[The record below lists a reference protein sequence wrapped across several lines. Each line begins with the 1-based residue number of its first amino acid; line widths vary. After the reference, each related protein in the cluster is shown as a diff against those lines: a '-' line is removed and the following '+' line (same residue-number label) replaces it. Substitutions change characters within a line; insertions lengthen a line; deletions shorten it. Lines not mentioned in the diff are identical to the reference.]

1 MKKQIFL
8 LLSSCCLILSSCGES
23 QSSSQVPPSTQ
34 VPPSSQTREPDE
46 DDNYRSYYQIFV
58 GAFADSN
65 GDGVGDLKGI
75 EDKLDYISD
84 MGFRGIWLSP
94 IFQSPSYHKY
104 NTEDYFKVDP
114 SLGTNDDLI
123 SLVRKAHEKKS
134 KLF

>member
-8 LLSSCCLILSSCGES
+8 LLSSCCLILSSCREGP
-23 QSSSQVPPSTQ
+23 SSSQA
-34 VPPSSQTREPDE
+34 REPEE

-94 IFQSPSYHKY
+94 LFQSPSYHKY

-114 SLGTNDDLI
+114 SLGTMMI
-123 SLVRKAHEKKS
+123 
-134 KLF
+134 

>member
-23 QSSSQVPPSTQ
+23 QSSSQAQPSTQ
-34 VPPSSQTREPDE
+34 VQPSSQAREPDE

-75 EDKLDYISD
+75 EDKLNYISD

-114 SLGTNDDLI
+114 SLGTMMI
-123 SLVRKAHEKKS
+123 
-134 KLF
+134 

>member
-8 LLSSCCLILSSCGES
+8 LLSSCCLILSSCGEGPS
-23 QSSSQVPPSTQ
+23 STQ
-34 VPPSSQTREPDE
+34 VQPSSQAREPDE

-84 MGFRGIWLSP
+84 LGFRGIWLSP
-94 IFQSPSYHKY
+94 IFKSPSYHKY
-104 NTEDYFKVDP
+104 NTEDYLKVDP
-114 SLGTNDDLI
+114 SLGTMMI
-123 SLVRKAHEKKS
+123 
-134 KLF
+134 

>member
-23 QSSSQVPPSTQ
+23 QSSSQA
-34 VPPSSQTREPDE
+34 REPDE

-75 EDKLDYISD
+75 EDKLNYISD

-123 SLVRKAHEKKS
+123 SLVRKAHEKTS

>member
-8 LLSSCCLILSSCGES
+8 LLSSCCLILSSCGEGP
-23 QSSSQVPPSTQ
+23 SSSQA
-34 VPPSSQTREPDE
+34 REPEE

-94 IFQSPSYHKY
+94 LFQSPSYHKY

-114 SLGTNDDLI
+114 SLGTMMI
-123 SLVRKAHEKKS
+123 
-134 KLF
+134 

>member
-8 LLSSCCLILSSCGES
+8 LLSSCCLILSSCEKGP
-23 QSSSQVPPSTQ
+23 SSSQA
-34 VPPSSQTREPDE
+34 REPEE

-94 IFQSPSYHKY
+94 LFQSPSYHKY

-114 SLGTNDDLI
+114 SLGTMMI
-123 SLVRKAHEKKS
+123 
-134 KLF
+134 